1 MVLNDLTPLVKS
13 RITQTIY
20 DINKAA
26 LLLFNQLSKYGA
38 DSHSCLIIGQ
48 DNCLALFPHT

>member
-38 DSHSCLIIGQ
+38 DSH
-48 DNCLALFPHT
+48 N